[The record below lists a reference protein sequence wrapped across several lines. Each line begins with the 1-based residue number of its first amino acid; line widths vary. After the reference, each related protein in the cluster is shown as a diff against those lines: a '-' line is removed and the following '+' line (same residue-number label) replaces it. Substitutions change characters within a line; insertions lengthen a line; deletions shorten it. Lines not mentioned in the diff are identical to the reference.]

1 MKITKSFVDKV
12 ELPPLDKNGKQAQ
25 IFYRDEALKGFALR
39 VTSGGAKSFIVEKRI
54 DGKVKRKTLGK
65 FGQITAEQARKLA
78 QSFLGEV
85 AFGRNPIAEKNDK
98 KVKNITLEEAFDDY
112 VRARKDLK
120 ASTEKEYRRQIN
132 TSFGDWKAKPLI
144 SITKNMIEKRHSD
157 LGERGGANA
166 NGAMRVLRA
175 IFNHAINKYEDSS
188 GNQIIQVNP
197 VARLSHNRAWYPT
210 KRRQSIIRPH
220 ELSDWYGATLQL
232 NQPVTRA
239 YLHFVLLTGL
249 RLSEAARLRWKDID
263 IKGLSFTIP
272 DTKNNRPH
280 TLPISE
286 AIYDILKILKGN
298 KRNEWVFPS
307 PLHDSHLKE
316 PRTAVKRVCE
326 LSGLKFTMHDLRRT
340 FITIAESLDISGYAL
355 KRLLN
360 HKDSNDVTA
369 GYIISDVER
378 LREPMERVSIKI
390 MSFLTAEEQ

>member
-12 ELPPLDKNGKQAQ
+12 ELPPLDENGKQAQ
-25 IFYRDEALKGFALR
+25 VFYRDEALRGFALR
-39 VTSGGAKSFIVEKRI
+39 VTSGGSKSFIVEKRI

-65 FGQITAEQARKLA
+65 YGQITAEQARKLA
-78 QSFLGEV
+78 QNFLGEV

-98 KVKNITLEEAFDDY
+98 KAKNITLEQSFNDY
-112 VRARKDLK
+112 IRARKDLK
-120 ASTEKEYRRQIN
+120 ASTEKEYRRQLN
-132 TSFGDWKAKPLI
+132 SSFGDWKNKPLVSI
-144 SITKNMIEKRHSD
+144 SKNMVEKRHSE
-157 LGERGGANA
+157 LGAKGEANA

-175 IFNHAINKYEDSS
+175 IFNHAINKYEDSN
-188 GNQIIQVNP
+188 GQPIIQINP

-210 KRRQSIIRPH
+210 KRRQTIIRPH
-220 ELSDWYGATLQL
+220 ELNAWYKATLQL

-249 RLSEAARLRWKDID
+249 RLTEAAQLRWQDVD

-280 TLPISE
+280 TLPITE
-286 AIYDILKILKGN
+286 AIYDTLKILKAN

-316 PRTAVKRVCE
+316 PRTAVKRVCD
-326 LSGLKFTMHDLRRT
+326 LSGIKFTIHDLRRT
-340 FITIAESLDISGYAL
+340 FITIAESLDISAYAL

-360 HKDSNDVTA
+360 HKDPNDVTA
-369 GYIISDVER
+369 GYIISDIER
-378 LREPMERVSIKI
+378 LREPMDRISTTICKHLNSVNV
-390 MSFLTAEEQ
+390 